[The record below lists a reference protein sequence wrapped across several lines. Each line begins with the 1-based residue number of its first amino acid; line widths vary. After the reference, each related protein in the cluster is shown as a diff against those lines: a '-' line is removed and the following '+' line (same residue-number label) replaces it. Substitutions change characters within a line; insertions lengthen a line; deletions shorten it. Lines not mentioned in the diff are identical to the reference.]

1 MLWIY
6 FFFTR
11 GVLAGRSKESLYY
24 RLHIDKE
31 NDSALNLLSNMLW
44 THFNALSMGL
54 IMASYTPL
62 ASRPMASN
70 IRTKAGGILI
80 GNHKY
85 KDDLFH
91 YQEERKD
98 KVYISPDS
106 GLFWLASWYV
116 LCTLPYYLSIFFCGL
131 DWSARFAMKANWKLH
146 PSQQISLWEI
156 HFPKFNVS
164 HQSLIFRC
172 EIN

>member
-6 FFFTR
+6 FFSHEVYWPVEARKVCTT
-11 GVLAGRSKESLYY
+11 
-24 RLHIDKE
+24 DC
-31 NDSALNLLSNMLW
+31 
-44 THFNALSMGL
+44 
-54 IMASYTPL
+54 
-62 ASRPMASN
+62 
-70 IRTKAGGILI
+70 ILI
-80 GNHKY
+80 KKTIVLQICFPTCYGHISMPCLWAWLWPHIQLLLLDRWLAISGLKLEAHWQAITNTKTTY
-85 KDDLFH
+85 FII
-91 YQEERKD
+91 RK
-98 KVYISPDS
+98 KEKTKYISPDS

-116 LCTLPYYLSIFFCGL
+116 LCTLLSIFFCGL

>member
-24 RLHIDKE
+24 RWHIDKE

-54 IMASYTPL
+54 IMASYTTL

-85 KDDLFH
+85 RDDLFH
-91 YQEERKD
+91 YREEGKD
-98 KVYISPDS
+98 KVHKPRFRPFVTCFLICIMYP
-106 GLFWLASWYV
+106 
-116 LCTLPYYLSIFFCGL
+116 TLLSIHFLLRTGL
-131 DWSARFAMKANWKLH
+131 
-146 PSQQISLWEI
+146 IEG
-156 HFPKFNVS
+156 
-164 HQSLIFRC
+164 
-172 EIN
+172 

>member
-1 MLWIY
+1 MDIL
-6 FFFTR
+6 FFTR

-54 IMASYTPL
+54 IMASYTTL

-106 GLFWLASWYV
+106 GLF
-116 LCTLPYYLSIFFCGL
+116 
-131 DWSARFAMKANWKLH
+131 
-146 PSQQISLWEI
+146 
-156 HFPKFNVS
+156 
-164 HQSLIFRC
+164 
-172 EIN
+172 

>member
-1 MLWIY
+1 MDIL
-6 FFFTR
+6 FFTR

-80 GNHKY
+80 GNHKC

-98 KVYISPDS
+98 RVHKP
-106 GLFWLASWYV
+106 
-116 LCTLPYYLSIFFCGL
+116 
-131 DWSARFAMKANWKLH
+131 RFRPFLTCFLICIMY
-146 PSQQISLWEI
+146 PTI
-156 HFPKFNVS
+156 HFLLRTG
-164 HQSLIFRC
+164 LIGAVRD
-172 EIN
+172 EG

>member
-6 FFFTR
+6 FFSHEVYWPVEARKVCTTDCI
-11 GVLAGRSKESLYY
+11 LIL
-24 RLHIDKE
+24 KE
-31 NDSALNLLSNMLW
+31 NDNALNLLSNMLW

-106 GLFWLASWYV
+106 GLF
-116 LCTLPYYLSIFFCGL
+116 
-131 DWSARFAMKANWKLH
+131 
-146 PSQQISLWEI
+146 
-156 HFPKFNVS
+156 
-164 HQSLIFRC
+164 
-172 EIN
+172 